1 MRSPLL
7 ALAAALAAC
16 TSTYHPE
23 YHPVTV
29 TSVNQTYS
37 APVAVAPA
45 PATTTASPVTVI
57 PAQAA
62 APLVVPEPALAD
74 PGVVFSR

>member
-1 MRSPLL
+1 MRSALF

-37 APVAVAPA
+37 APVAVTPA
-45 PATTTASPVTVI
+45 PAGATASPVTVI
-57 PAQAA
+57 PAQAPT
-62 APLVVPEPALAD
+62 PLVVPEPALAD
-74 PGVVFSR
+74 PNVVFR